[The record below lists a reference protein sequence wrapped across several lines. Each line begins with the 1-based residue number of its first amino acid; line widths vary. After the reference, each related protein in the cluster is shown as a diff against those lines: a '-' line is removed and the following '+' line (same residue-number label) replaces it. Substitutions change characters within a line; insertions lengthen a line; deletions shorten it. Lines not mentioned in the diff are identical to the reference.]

1 MPYIALY
8 RECRP
13 KIFEEVIGQEH
24 IVKTIKNQILQNRIP
39 HAYLFCGT
47 RGTGKTSTAK
57 ILSRAVNCLNPNNGN
72 PCNECDMC
80 KGIMDGTLMDVIEID
95 AASNNRVENIRELID
110 DVKYPPHNTK
120 YKVYII
126 DEVHMLSTSAFN
138 ALLKTLEEPPSY
150 VIFILATTDPQKVPP
165 TILSRCQ
172 RFEFKRIKT
181 TEISML
187 LRKILKESGVFAEDR
202 TLDLISRV
210 SDGAMRDALS
220 ILDQCMSMSEG
231 SIEYDEVSSMLGI
244 VGREYLFELVDTM
257 IKLDIEGGIRGI
269 DDIIL
274 MGKDIMQFIKDL
286 TIHFRNLLMIKV
298 SKKPEEVIDISED
311 SLNKLKEQAKKL
323 RSEEIMRGINI
334 FVEAENAAKFTSQ
347 PRILLEMA
355 VIKFC
360 KREYDTSVEILANR
374 INSLEDKLKSGE
386 LLLTNRDER
395 DRETNNKELKITKPV
410 EMKIQKEIIEE
421 DTASD
426 GKAVVP
432 ISIDE
437 VKKSWQE
444 VLNLI
449 KTSKRTVSAWLSL
462 GNPTETDENIITI
475 MFDEQHSF
483 SKKNLEN
490 PKENKILVEESI
502 SRVINKPAKVIFK
515 VLEAD
520 NKIDESFEKIK
531 QLVGEDIVE
540 VIE

>member
-244 VGREYLFELVDTM
+244 VGKEYLFELVDTM